1 MFKKISVLSALT
13 LWCAGGLMAD
23 FTYEQTSKITGGAI
37 AGMMKLAGAFSKSA
51 REPMVSTISVK
62 GDRMVTRHADTAQV
76 IDLNSETITDIDFKK
91 KTFSTITFAQMT
103 QALQEASRKMQEQR
117 AKSKDA
123 EKAEIK
129 FKASV
134 KETGQSKQIQGMN
147 AKQMIMKLDM
157 EGTDK
162 DSGQKG
168 SMQVL
173 ADMWMAPSVSGYDE
187 VQQFYKRMGEKL
199 AWTPGGMGVLGA
211 MAQPGMAE
219 GMSELYKQASKLD
232 GVPVLQITRM
242 GAVAEGQDLSSVPS
256 QTEDGAQAQVPSAGN
271 VAGQA
276 AGQAAAGAATSR
288 LGRAGSIGGALG
300 GFGGFGRRKKQQQE
314 EQAPPQQTQ
323 PEQQQAGPAAGQP
336 ALLMEMTSELT
347 SFSSASVDAANFEVP
362 AGFKQVEN
370 EMVKRMK

>member
-1 MFKKISVLSALT
+1 MFNRFSFVSVLT

-23 FTYEQTSKITGGAI
+23 FTYEQSSKITGGAI

-76 IDLNSETITDIDFKK
+76 IDLSTETITDINFKN
-91 KTFSTITFAQMT
+91 KTYSTITFAQMT
-103 QALQEASRKMQEQR
+103 QAMQEASRKMQEQR
-117 AKSKDA
+117 AKNKDA
-123 EKAEIK
+123 EKADIK

-147 AKQMIMKLDM
+147 AKQLIMKLDM

-162 DSGQKG
+162 ESGQKG

-199 AWTPGGMGVLGA
+199 AWTPGGMSVLGA

-219 GMSELYKQASKLD
+219 GMSELYKQAAKLD

-256 QTEDGAQAQVPSAGN
+256 QPEGGERAQLPSANEAAGN
-271 VAGQA
+271 A

-288 LGRAGSIGGALG
+288 LGRAGRLGGALG
-300 GFGGFGRRKKQQQE
+300 GLGGFGRRKKQQQE
-314 EQAPPQQTQ
+314 EQQAAPVQ

-347 SFSSASVDAANFEVP
+347 SFSAAPVDAANFEVP
-362 AGFKQVEN
+362 AGFKQIEN
-370 EMVKRMK
+370 QMVKRMK